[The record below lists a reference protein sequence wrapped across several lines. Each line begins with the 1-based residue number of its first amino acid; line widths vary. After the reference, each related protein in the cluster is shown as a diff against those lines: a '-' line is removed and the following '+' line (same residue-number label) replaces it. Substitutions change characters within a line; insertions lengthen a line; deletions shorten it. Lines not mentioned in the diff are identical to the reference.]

1 MIILM
6 VTGNEVWNADGW
18 KLMEFFFSLLRK
30 DLKKNMYPGM
40 AIYISATSPVTNPR
54 SYLVRE
60 SINTWY
66 NMIYSTCIST
76 ARLGLCY
83 NNTRSLYA
91 TTSKSF
97 IIYPKKPKHW
107 GVRLATERIFFG
119 SHSRHLLY
127 WASRYDC
134 NYWNIPFL
142 FRLVP
147 PCCPLIFCSVAETKT
162 NLVMLVPYLH
172 TKIDYSR

>member
-6 VTGNEVWNADGW
+6 VTGNAVWNADGW

-30 DLKKNMYPGM
+30 DFFKKNMYPGM
-40 AIYISATSPVTNPR
+40 VIYISATSPVTNPR
-54 SYLVRE
+54 VYHVRE

-83 NNTRSLYA
+83 NNARPLYV

-97 IIYPKKPKHW
+97 KITPKNQSTGASGSPLR
-107 GVRLATERIFFG
+107 GYFSALIRVTCCTGPQGMTATMGTYRL
-119 SHSRHLLY
+119 
-127 WASRYDC
+127 
-134 NYWNIPFL
+134 
-142 FRLVP
+142 
-147 PCCPLIFCSVAETKT
+147 CSVLSP
-162 NLVMLVPYLH
+162 LVVHCFFVRWRKKQIWSCWYLPYIP
-172 TKIDYSR
+172 K